1 MRFGIFLE
9 FSRTEGVTP
18 ADAYA
23 RGLHE
28 SAVAE
33 EAGLDVVHLSEFHF
47 NPVRVLS
54 SPLMMAAAI
63 AARTKRV
70 RVGTSVLVIPLANP
84 LRTAEETAVLDHIS
98 GGRLDVGVGRS
109 SFERAYLGYNMQRSE
124 SRDRFA
130 ECMDILIGLWTQDGF
145 SYGGQFYSYNNVTL
159 MPKPVQQP
167 HPPVW
172 VAATNDDTFPMVAR
186 MGFSLFVGLREFGLP
201 RVKQQVATYRAAWE
215 EGGHEGPARIS
226 VRLPIY
232 IAPTH
237 EEAIREAEPSFMRQ
251 FNSPVVQANANT
263 PEEIADTTWERVI
276 GRRAIVGS
284 PTTAIEQIKA
294 LKDALGLEE
303 VVGELNAGEHI
314 PPELTERSVRLLGT
328 EVAPAFR

>member
-9 FSRTEGVTP
+9 FSRTEETTP

-28 SAVAE
+28 SSVAE
-33 EAGLDVVHLSEFHF
+33 EAGLDAVHLSEFHF

-54 SPLMMAAAI
+54 SPLVMAAAV
-63 AARTKRV
+63 AARTERV
-70 RVGTSVLVIPLANP
+70 RIGTSVLVLPLANP

-98 GGRLDVGVGRS
+98 GGRLDVGLGRS
-109 SFERAYLGYNMQRSE
+109 SVERSYLGYNMARSE
-124 SRDRFA
+124 SQDRFA
-130 ECMDILIGLWTQDGF
+130 ECMDVLVGLWTQDGF
-145 SYGGQFYSYNNVTL
+145 SYEGQFYSYHDVTL

-172 VAATNDDTFPMVAR
+172 IAATNDATFPMVAR
-186 MGFSLFVGLREFGLP
+186 MGCCLFVGLREFGLP
-201 RVKQQVATYRAAWE
+201 RVKQQVASYRAAWE
-215 EGGHEGPARIS
+215 ESGQKGPARIS
-226 VRLPIY
+226 LRLPIY

-237 EEAIREAEPSFMRQ
+237 EEALAEAEPSFMRQ
-251 FNSPVVQANANT
+251 FGGALVQSNANT
-263 PEEIADTTWERVI
+263 AEEIADTEWENVI

-284 PTTAIEQIKA
+284 PATAIEQIRV
-294 LKDALGLEE
+294 LKDTLGLEE
-303 VVGELNAGEHI
+303 IVGEFNAGEHI
-314 PPELTERSVRLLGT
+314 PPELTERSIRLLGT